1 MKLFFVFLLLA
12 FGYVFSLWKFGGMD
26 KTVMAKLDAQL
37 QYEKKSLVLAKEN
50 RLLQVQISDLKYQV
64 SQLESKNKYFASQA
78 QAPVKTA
85 ATAERK
91 IASIPKTDTN
101 DLVNYEIYKWTP
113 EKLLA
118 IGEKEL
124 HFKNYEK
131 SAQFY
136 NELIHR
142 FPKHELVSDRV
153 LFGAGVA
160 AFETGKRY
168 DWSEKHLE
176 RLVKNYP
183 KSEFYRGAKLWLALA
198 QYNQGE
204 NQKFLKTVEEFRLKY
219 RNTEEWKILSRYYED
234 ISYKIKQ

>member
-1 MKLFFVFLLLA
+1 MKILFIFSLLA
-12 FGYVFSLWKFGGMD
+12 FGYVFSLWKWGGMD

-37 QYEKKSLVLAKEN
+37 QYEKKALSLAKEN
-50 RLLQVQISDLKYQV
+50 RLLQVKISSLEFKV
-64 SQLESKNKYFASQA
+64 SELESKNKYFASQS
-78 QAPVKTA
+78 QVKKET
-85 ATAERK
+85 TPERK
-91 IASIPKTDTN
+91 IASIPQTNTN

-118 IGEKEL
+118 IGEKEF

-136 NELIHR
+136 NELINR
-142 FPKHELVSDRV
+142 FPKHALVSDRV

-160 AFETGKRY
+160 AFETGNRY
-168 DWSEKHLE
+168 QWSEKYLA
-176 RLVKNYP
+176 RLVKDHP
-183 KSEFYRGAKLWLALA
+183 KSEFYRGAKLWLALS

-204 NQKFLKTVEEFRLKY
+204 HKKFLVTVEEFRLKY

>member
-1 MKLFFVFLLLA
+1 MKLFFVFTLLA
-12 FGYVFSLWKFGGMD
+12 FGYVFSLWKYGGMD
-26 KTVMAKLDAQL
+26 KTVMEKWNS
-37 QYEKKSLVLAKEN
+37 QYQFEKKSLSLAKEN
-50 RLLQVQISDLKYQV
+50 RLLNAKLSELHFRV
-64 SQLESKNKYFASQA
+64 SELESKNKFLSAQMQPAASES
-78 QAPVKTA
+78 PKR
-85 ATAERK
+85 E
-91 IASIPKTDTN
+91 IASIPKQSAD
-101 DLVNYEIYKWTP
+101 DLVNFDVYKWTP
-113 EKLLA
+113 DKLLA

-136 NELIHR
+136 NELIQR
-142 FPKHELVSDRV
+142 FPKHELVNDRV

-168 DWSEKHLE
+168 DWSEKHLDQ
-176 RLVKNYP
+176 LVKNHP

-204 NQKFLKTVEEFRLKY
+204 HEKFLTTVEEFRLKY

>member
-1 MKLFFVFLLLA
+1 MA
-12 FGYVFSLWKFGGMD
+12 FGYVFSLWKWGGLD
-26 KTVMAKLDAQL
+26 KSVTTKLEQQY
-37 QYEKKSLVLAKEN
+37 QYEKKALALAREN
-50 RLLQVQISDLKYQV
+50 RLLQTKISDLNYKI
-64 SQLESKNKYFASQA
+64 SELESKNKFLTAQA
-78 QAPVKTA
+78 QGKVPPNPTQVART
-85 ATAERK
+85 
-91 IASIPKTDTN
+91 IASIPKASAN
-101 DLVNYEIYKWTP
+101 DLVNFEVYKWTP

-136 NELIHR
+136 QELISR
-142 FPKHELVSDRV
+142 FPEHQIISDRV

-168 DWSEKHLE
+168 DWTEKHLSQ
-176 RLVKNYP
+176 LVKNYP

-204 NQKFLKTVEEFRLKY
+204 NKKFLETVEEFRIKY
-219 RNTEEWKILSRYYED
+219 RNTDEWKILSRYYED
-234 ISYKIKQ
+234 IYEKVKQ

>member
-1 MKLFFVFLLLA
+1 MKLFFLFLILA

-37 QYEKKSLVLAKEN
+37 QYEKKALQLAKDN
-50 RLLQVQISDLKYQV
+50 RLLQVQISDLKYQI

-78 QAPVKTA
+78 QSPAKALALPKR
-85 ATAERK
+85 E
-91 IASIPKTDTN
+91 IASIPQSNTN

-168 DWSEKHLE
+168 DWSEKHLD

-204 NQKFLKTVEEFRLKY
+204 HQKFLKTVEEFRLKY

>member
-1 MKLFFVFLLLA
+1 MKIFFTFSLLA
-12 FGYVFSLWKFGGMD
+12 LGYVFSLWKWGGMEA
-26 KTVMAKLDAQL
+26 TVMAKWQQQL
-37 QYEKKSLVLAKEN
+37 HMEQKALELAKQN
-50 RLLQVQISDLKYQV
+50 RLLQVKISSLEFKV
-64 SQLESKNKYFASQA
+64 SELEAKNQYFAA
-78 QAPVKTA
+78 QSHPSNS
-85 ATAERK
+85 ATGRT
-91 IASIPKTDTN
+91 IASIPKTNTN

-118 IGEKEL
+118 IGEKAF
-124 HFKNYEK
+124 HFKKYEK

-136 NELIHR
+136 NELIIR

-168 DWSEKHLE
+168 DWSEKYLD

-198 QYNQGE
+198 QYNQGDH
-204 NQKFLKTVEEFRLKY
+204 QKFIKTVEEFRLKY
-219 RNTEEWKILSRYYED
+219 RNTDEWKILSRYYED
-234 ISYKIKQ
+234 ISYKTKQ

>member
-1 MKLFFVFLLLA
+1 MKIFFVFSLLA
-12 FGYVFSLWKFGGMD
+12 FGYVFSLWKWGGMD
-26 KTVMAKLDAQL
+26 QSLTAKWEKQI
-37 QYEKKSLVLAKEN
+37 QYEKKSLALAREN
-50 RLLQVQISDLKYQV
+50 RLLQVKISDLEFKI
-64 SQLESKNKYFASQA
+64 SELESKNKYFASQSEA
-78 QAPVKTA
+78 HTNVQ
-85 ATAERK
+85 RK
-91 IASIPKTDTN
+91 VASIPQMNSN
-101 DLVNYEIYKWTP
+101 DLVNYDIYKWTP

-118 IGEKEL
+118 IGEKEF

-142 FPKHELVSDRV
+142 FPKHQLVSDRV

-168 DWSEKHLE
+168 DWSEKYLD
-176 RLVKNYP
+176 RLVKNHP
-183 KSEFYRGAKLWLALA
+183 NSDFYRGAKLWLALA
-198 QYNQGE
+198 QYNKGDH
-204 NQKFLKTVEEFRLKY
+204 QKFLVTVEEFRLKY

>member
-1 MKLFFVFLLLA
+1 MKIIFVFSLLA
-12 FGYVFSLWKFGGMD
+12 FGYVFSLWKYGGLD
-26 KTVMAKLDAQL
+26 KAVLTKWEKQFK
-37 QYEKKSLVLAKEN
+37 YEKKAITLAREN
-50 RLLQVQISDLKYQV
+50 RLLRMEISDLKYQV
-64 SQLESKNKYFASQA
+64 SQMESKNKYLTA
-78 QAPVKTA
+78 QVTTGTRA
-85 ATAERK
+85 
-91 IASIPKTDTN
+91 IASIPQTKIN

-118 IGEKEL
+118 ISEKEL

-136 NELIHR
+136 HELISR
-142 FPKHELVSDRV
+142 FPRHQLVSDRV

-168 DWSEKHLE
+168 DWTAMHLE
-176 RLVKNYP
+176 NLVKNYP
-183 KSEFYRGAKLWLALA
+183 KSQFYRGAKLWLALA
-198 QYNQGE
+198 HYNQGDHK
-204 NQKFLKTVEEFRLKY
+204 KFLSTVEEFRLKY

>member
-1 MKLFFVFLLLA
+1 MKILFIFSLLA
-12 FGYVFSLWKFGGMD
+12 FGYVFSLWKWGGMD

-37 QYEKKSLVLAKEN
+37 QYEKKALALAKEN
-50 RLLQVQISDLKYQV
+50 RLLQVKISSLEFKV
-64 SQLESKNKYFASQA
+64 NELESKNKYFASQ
-78 QAPVKTA
+78 TA
-85 ATAERK
+85 APKKTVVAERA
-91 IASIPKTDTN
+91 IASIPQTNTN

-118 IGEKEL
+118 IGEKEF

-136 NELIHR
+136 SELINR
-142 FPKHELVSDRV
+142 FPKHNLVSDRV

-168 DWSEKHLE
+168 DLSEKYLA
-176 RLVKNYP
+176 RLVKDHP
-183 KSEFYRGAKLWLALA
+183 KSEFYRGAKLWLALS

-204 NQKFLKTVEEFRLKY
+204 HKKFLATVEDFRLKY

>member
-1 MKLFFVFLLLA
+1 MKMLFIFSILA
-12 FGYVFSLWKFGGMD
+12 AGYVFSLWKWGGMD
-26 KTVMAKLDAQL
+26 TAVLTKWENQL
-37 QYEKKSLVLAKEN
+37 QYEKRSIA
-50 RLLQVQISDLKYQV
+50 LLKKNQILEAQVSDLKFQI
-64 SQLESKNKYFASQA
+64 SELESKNKFLSSAK
-78 QAPVKTA
+78 PFKVEVK
-85 ATAERK
+85 RS
-91 IASIPKTDTN
+91 IASIPRGN
-101 DLVNYEIYKWTP
+101 PEDLVNFEIYKWTP

-136 NELIHR
+136 NELINR

-168 DWSEKHLE
+168 NWSEKHLD
-176 RLVKNYP
+176 RLVKSYP
-183 KSEFYRGAKLWLALA
+183 KSEFYRGAKLWLALS

-204 NQKFLKTVEEFRLKY
+204 HQKFLTTVEEFRLKY
-219 RNTEEWKILSRYYED
+219 RNTDEWKILSRYYED
-234 ISYKIKQ
+234 ISYKIKK